1 METRLREQ
9 DGNTKGNNQHHNI
22 KPELQQ
28 YNIQNYN
35 MTINKTPKYSPN
47 SKLWV
52 NDPRDHDS
60 LLKQASY
67 WCHMVQ
73 CLPNVLFFEH
83 WAFILDMEEQ
93 RGSRVK
99 NKKGTGPGQDGTWA
113 TGIGFQTCQLS
124 LLSHTGTHMVL
135 FSIFSTPKLW
145 GKKYSPDLCFILTLW
160 VWEIGSSNHFDI
172 HSNRVVGR
180 CIRVLAYSCAGY
192 VL

>member
-67 WCHMVQ
+67 IGATWC
-73 CLPNVLFFEH
+73 NVCQMSFFFEH

-145 GKKYSPDLCFILTLW
+145 EKNIPLICVSF
-160 VWEIGSSNHFDI
+160 
-172 HSNRVVGR
+172 
-180 CIRVLAYSCAGY
+180 
-192 VL
+192 

>member
-1 METRLREQ
+1 MTQTEAKNMETRLREQ

-67 WCHMVQ
+67 IGATWC
-73 CLPNVLFFEH
+73 NVCQMSFFFLTLSIYFGHGRTER
-83 WAFILDMEEQ
+83 EQ
-93 RGSRVK
+93 
-99 NKKGTGPGQDGTWA
+99 
-113 TGIGFQTCQLS
+113 
-124 LLSHTGTHMVL
+124 
-135 FSIFSTPKLW
+135 
-145 GKKYSPDLCFILTLW
+145 GKKQERNWPRAGWNMGYRNRISDLSAQPAEPYWHPHGAVFYFFYS
-160 VWEIGSSNHFDI
+160 
-172 HSNRVVGR
+172 
-180 CIRVLAYSCAGY
+180 
-192 VL
+192 

>member
-1 METRLREQ
+1 MTQTEAKNMETRLREQ

-73 CLPNVLFFEH
+73 CLPNVLFFLNIEH
-83 WAFILDMEEQ
+83 LFWTW
-93 RGSRVK
+93 K
-99 NKKGTGPGQDGTWA
+99 NREG
-113 TGIGFQTCQLS
+113 
-124 LLSHTGTHMVL
+124 
-135 FSIFSTPKLW
+135 
-145 GKKYSPDLCFILTLW
+145 
-160 VWEIGSSNHFDI
+160 
-172 HSNRVVGR
+172 
-180 CIRVLAYSCAGY
+180 AG
-192 VL
+192 